1 MLAELYDVHKFYGT
15 FIVAEVLS
23 GRKSL
28 QQPNAKDFAGEINRT
43 KELIKCLWIPSHH
56 FDDCV
61 RVLQSYDTQFKYV
74 LYWYYTVHPRLF
86 EPQLSEYLN

>member
-1 MLAELYDVHKFYGT
+1 MLQQLYDVHKFYGT

-23 GRKSL
+23 GDKL
-28 QQPNAKDFAGEINRT
+28 FLPDFAGNINHV
-43 KELIKCLWIPSHH
+43 KELMKYLWIPSHH

-74 LYWYYTVHPRLF
+74 
-86 EPQLSEYLN
+86 

>member
-1 MLAELYDVHKFYGT
+1 MLQQLYDVHKFYGT

-23 GRKSL
+23 GNKL
-28 QQPNAKDFAGEINRT
+28 LHQPNAKDFAGNINHA
-43 KELIKCLWIPSHH
+43 KELMKCLCIPSYH

-74 LYWYYTVHPRLF
+74 
-86 EPQLSEYLN
+86 